1 MIDHISIGVADLE
14 RGRAFYDAV
23 LRPLGYSRLSND
35 DHSSGYG
42 NERDE
47 FTINAADAPK
57 GTSRA
62 GHVAFT
68 APARSAV
75 NEFYEVALKNGAGD
89 NGAPGLRPNYH
100 ENYYAAF
107 VIDPDGHKI
116 EAVCYRPEPQS

>member
-1 MIDHISIGVADLE
+1 VIDHISIGVSDLE
-14 RGRAFYDAV
+14 RARAFYDAV
-23 LRPLGYSRLSND
+23 LFPLGYSRLSDD

-57 GTSRA
+57 GTSPA
-62 GHVAFT
+62 GHIAFT
-68 APARSAV
+68 APGRSAV
-75 NEFYEVALKNGAGD
+75 QDFYDAALQNGAGD

-107 VIDPDGHKI
+107 VIDPDGHKL
-116 EAVCYRPEPQS
+116 EAVCYRPEPQT